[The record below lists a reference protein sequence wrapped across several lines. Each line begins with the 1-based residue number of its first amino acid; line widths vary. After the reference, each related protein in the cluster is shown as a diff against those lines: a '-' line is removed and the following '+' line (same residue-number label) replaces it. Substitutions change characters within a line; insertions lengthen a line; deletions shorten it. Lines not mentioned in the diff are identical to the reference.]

1 MSDACAC
8 PAHRGRPEARGFA
21 GEPTAS
27 FSLPELLR
35 RIPRFVGIALIKA
48 YRAVLSPLIGRECRY
63 LPTCSEYTEEA
74 IGRYG
79 LWAGFW
85 IGLARIQRC
94 GPFGASGFD
103 PVPEALPARAH
114 WYAPWR
120 YGRWT
125 GRHIDPKTRLD
136 RP

>member
-1 MSDACAC
+1 MRLGCGCHGHRVS
-8 PAHRGRPEARGFA
+8 PAIAA
-21 GEPTAS
+21 GEQ
-27 FSLPELLR
+27 FSPRSVAETLG
-35 RIPRFVGIALIKA
+35 RIPRLIGIALIKL

-74 IGRYG
+74 ILRYG
-79 LWAGFW
+79 LWPGFW

-103 PVPEALPARAH
+103 PVPATLSSHAH
-114 WYAPWR
+114 WYTPWR

-125 GRHIDPKTRLD
+125 GRHIDPRTRLD
-136 RP
+136 LP